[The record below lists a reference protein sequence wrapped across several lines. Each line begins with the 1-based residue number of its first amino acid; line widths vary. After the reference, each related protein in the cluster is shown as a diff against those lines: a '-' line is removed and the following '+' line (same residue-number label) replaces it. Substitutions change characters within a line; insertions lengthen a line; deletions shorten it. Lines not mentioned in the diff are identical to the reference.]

1 MAHIEIYSTPLCPY
15 CWQARWL
22 LHRKK
27 VAVTK
32 IPIRMYLGVKLPT
45 RAYRQMVERS
55 GGDRTVP
62 QIFVN
67 GQYLGTEEQL
77 AQLEAAGQLDA
88 ILAGNLPPPSPR

>member
-1 MAHIEIYSTPLCPY
+1 
-15 CWQARWL
+15 
-22 LHRKK
+22 
-27 VAVTK
+27 VTK